1 MERIRFTLDDLL
13 SRAELLM
20 IGATKKAMTARPKKD
35 HRLQRT
41 SRHEATC
48 TCRLWSCRTDEV
60 VETEIA
66 ETFALQHALHVR
78 RDKRQ
83 TTTQL
88 KEKTK

>member
-13 SRAELLM
+13 SSAELLM

-41 SRHEATC
+41 SRHDATC
-48 TCRLWSCRTDEV
+48 TCRLWSCCTDEV

-66 ETFALQHALHVR
+66 ETFAARVAR
-78 RDKRQ
+78 PAR
-83 TTTQL
+83 
-88 KEKTK
+88 